1 MTRLLQKLNTKITVL
16 LIVPLQM
23 HFNLSTDK
31 EGTYSSRH
39 LYFNL
44 KENFMFKGNLY
55 YFLQQ
60 QKLSTLKK
68 KFHKT
73 FPKIFWIESFKEQK
87 APLEPQL

>member
-1 MTRLLQKLNTKITVL
+1 MKRQTTRLLQKLNTKITVL
-16 LIVPLQM
+16 LILPWQV

-55 YFLQQ
+55 YFLQL
-60 QKLSTLKK
+60 QKLSTLQKD
-68 KFHKT
+68 FHKT
-73 FPKIFWIESFKEQK
+73 FHKIFWMESSKNRK
-87 APLEPQL
+87 HL